1 MEDFPSALLI
11 VRLSAEFFN
20 HSTLSS
26 RAERGVSQS
35 EPTSHNLRSVTDL
48 LLRDPS
54 SRIAGFGMT
63 GVISRRA
70 ISETNEQSAAN
81 RLGISS
87 SDCNREVSALWK
99 CRRRSTACR
108 PAAQATG

>member
-20 HSTLSS
+20 HSTLPS
-26 RAERGVSQS
+26 RAERGISQS
-35 EPTSHNLRSVTDL
+35 TSHNLSSVIDL

-63 GVISRRA
+63 AGVISRRA

-81 RLGISS
+81 RLGISF
-87 SDCNREVSALWK
+87 SDCSREVSALWK
-99 CRRRSTACR
+99 CRHRSTACR
-108 PAAQATG
+108 PAVQATG

>member
-1 MEDFPSALLI
+1 MEDFASALLI

-26 RAERGVSQS
+26 RAERGISQS
-35 EPTSHNLRSVTDL
+35 EPTSHNLRSVIDL

-63 GVISRRA
+63 AGVISRRA
-70 ISETNEQSAAN
+70 ISGTNEQSAAN

-87 SDCNREVSALWK
+87 SYCTQQVSALWK
-99 CRRRSTACR
+99 FRPRSTPCR
-108 PAAQATG
+108 PPA

>member
-20 HSTLSS
+20 HSTLLSL
-26 RAERGVSQS
+26 AERVVSQS
-35 EPTSHNLRSVTDL
+35 EPTSDNLRSVIDL
-48 LLRDPS
+48 LLRDPA

-63 GVISRRA
+63 ARVISRRA
-70 ISETNEQSAAN
+70 LSEPNHRGAPT
-81 RLGISS
+81 RLAISS

-99 CRRRSTACR
+99 CQRRSTACR
-108 PAAQATG
+108 